1 MKQNIVT
8 TGMSLALAFT
18 LVGCAG
24 HTPTVVK
31 LDPTG
36 PNVRKQTVGDLTL
49 HVEEYA
55 ADGKGEKAFEYDLA
69 VQEVLPL
76 LIAVTNSGKASY
88 EVKSD
93 YFVVRGQSILKR
105 LDSEVAAK
113 KLHES
118 VAAAAAG
125 GMLGSLV
132 LLPLGPL
139 IAAGAAASTSSQN
152 KRITEVLA
160 TKKFKEG
167 VILPHNNREGFLYF
181 ELYKDRKD
189 LSNLVIELTARNT
202 VTGRTLVISALVPPV
217 SLKRKPKC
225 EGEDDDPPECYS
237 PEETP
242 VASAPSPQP
251 KVTSTPP
258 EVSPAP
264 PEVTSTAPAVTPAP
278 REVSVAP
285 TKAAPA
291 PSAEQLS
298 MEKRLQ
304 KLMELRQKNLITNE
318 EYQKAKKKVLKKLT
332 E

>member
-1 MKQNIVT
+1 MKQSIIT
-8 TGMSLALAFT
+8 GGMSLALAFT
-18 LVGCAG
+18 LVGCAS
-24 HTPTVVK
+24 HPTIVK

-55 ADGKGEKAFEYDLA
+55 AQGKWEKAFEFDLA

-76 LIAVTNSGKASY
+76 LIRVTNSGKASY
-88 EVKSD
+88 EVNSD

-118 VAAAAAG
+118 VAAATAG
-125 GMLGSLV
+125 
-132 LLPLGPL
+132 
-139 IAAGAAASTSSQN
+139 GAAAGLIFLPLAPITAIAAAASMNSQN
-152 KRITEVLA
+152 KRITEDLA

-167 VILPHNNREGFLYF
+167 VILPHSNREGFLYF

-189 LSNLVIELTARNT
+189 LSDLVIELTARNT

-237 PEETP
+237 PDETP
-242 VASAPSPQP
+242 VASVPSPQP
-251 KVTSTPP
+251 EVTPAPSK
-258 EVSPAP
+258 VSPAP
-264 PEVTSTAPAVTPAP
+264 PEVTSTPPVVTPAP

-298 MEKRLQ
+298 MEKRLR
-304 KLMELRQKNLITNE
+304 KLMDLRQKNLITNE
-318 EYQKAKKKVLKKLT
+318 EYERAKKDVLKKLT

>member
-1 MKQNIVT
+1 MKQSIIT
-8 TGMSLALAFT
+8 RGMSLALAFA
-18 LVGCAG
+18 LVGCASQ
-24 HTPTVVK
+24 TSTIVK

-76 LIAVTNSGKASY
+76 LIRVTNSGKASY

-113 KLHES
+113 KLQES

-125 GMLGSLV
+125 GAAV
-132 LLPLGPL
+132 F
-139 IAAGAAASTSSQN
+139 IAFPFLAPITAIAGATATHSFN

-167 VILPHNNREGFLYF
+167 IILPHNNREGFLYF

-189 LSNLVIELTARNT
+189 LSNLVIELTTRNT
-202 VTGRTLVISALVPPV
+202 ATGRTLVISALVPPV

-225 EGEDDDPPECYS
+225 KGEDDDPPECDLVD
-237 PEETP
+237 ETP

-251 KVTSTPP
+251 KVT
-258 EVSPAP
+258 PAP
-264 PEVTSTAPAVTPAP
+264 LEASPLPS
-278 REVSVAP
+278 
-285 TKAAPA
+285 KASPP
-291 PSAEQLS
+291 PSPDQLS

-304 KLMELRQKNLITNE
+304 KLMDLRQKNLITNE
-318 EYQKAKKKVLKKLT
+318 EYQKAKEEVLKKLT